1 MKIVIA
7 DDNQLDLKFL
17 ETFLLKKNHVILF
30 KATNGK
36 DLLDYLLKESFD
48 FAVTDMYMPILN
60 GIEIIET
67 IKIEKPE
74 SKFILLSINHS
85 KHIIDYTLQF
95 SNVAYVIKYKENYL
109 EQIEAIISGEII
121 PLKSNNITKKLTD
134 KEEQVLRQLITPKS
148 TSEICE
154 ELNLSQKN
162 LERFKTNIYAKLNVK
177 NRTSL
182 LAIFA
187 NK

>member
-17 ETFLLKKNHVILF
+17 ENFLQKKNHIILF
-30 KATNGK
+30 KAANGK
-36 DLLDYLLKESFD
+36 ELLDFLLNEDFD
-48 FAVTDMYMPILN
+48 FAVADMYMPIMN
-60 GIEIIET
+60 GIEIIEA
-67 IKIEKPE
+67 IKKVKPE
-74 SKFILLSINHS
+74 SKFIIVSINHS
-85 KHIIDYTLQF
+85 KHIIDFTLQF
-95 SNVAYVIKYKENYL
+95 PNVAYVIKYKENYL
-109 EQIEAIISGEII
+109 EQIEDIISGESI
-121 PLKSNNITKKLTD
+121 PKENNTITKKLTD
-134 KEEQVLRQLITPKS
+134 KEALVLRHLITPKS